1 MTTDATG
8 TYFRKLAAM
17 PVGTLLHHI
26 VEQDAPGLVPL
37 TVLEDAAV
45 IQRQLIVI
53 AAFKR
58 DLHTGG
64 PLAAQLTPH
73 GRDTLREATVSAY
86 LAPADNLLADFARSH
101 LDPANRDLAQHLT
114 VAKMQQTANAV
125 PPEVPTIGII
135 LSSPSAALGPDG
147 RALFDRDL
155 VRAALIVSACLQ
167 ALIPGHRQAG
177 VVARR
182 SEVQWDPA
190 SVRERARGERGFD
203 LGFAV
208 RSTQQIASAV
218 LSGEH
223 ALDDGIRTTLLGYL
237 RLAERRLVRDGFSTF
252 AGQLSLFRQHAMGI
266 GVMVPPQTLT
276 VS

>member
-1 MTTDATG
+1 
-8 TYFRKLAAM
+8 M
-17 PVGTLLHHI
+17 PVGALLHHI

-37 TVLEDAAV
+37 TALEDAAI

-53 AAFKR
+53 AALKR

-64 PLAAQLTPH
+64 PLAAQLTPQ
-73 GRDTLREATVSAY
+73 GRDTLRAATVSSY
-86 LAPADNLLADFARSH
+86 LAPADSLLADFARSH
-101 LDPANRDLAQHLT
+101 LHPAHRDLAQHLT
-114 VAKMQQTANAV
+114 VAKTQQTANAV

-155 VRAALIVSACLQ
+155 VRAALIVSACLK

-182 SEVQWDPA
+182 SEAAWDPM
-190 SVRERARGERGFD
+190 SVRDRARGERGFD

-208 RSTQQIASAV
+208 RSTQQIAAAV

-223 ALDDGIRTTLLGYL
+223 ALDDGIRITLLGYL
-237 RLAERRLVRDGFSTF
+237 RLAERRLARDGFSTF
-252 AGQLSLFRQHAMGI
+252 AGALAQFRQQETGLGTAAPPRTLA
-266 GVMVPPQTLT
+266 VP
-276 VS
+276 